1 MINSPIEEIRNRLDI
16 VDLVREYV
24 KLEKAGVNYRA
35 LCPFHS
41 EKTPSFFV
49 NPVRQRWHCF
59 GSCSEGGDIFSFV
72 MKIEGVE
79 FADALRILAAK
90 TGVELKKQDPK
101 IRSERQRVYEICEW
115 ANRFY
120 EDKIKSRS
128 DVTDY
133 LKKRGIGQDEIKLWR
148 IGYAPDSWDDL
159 IIFLRDKG
167 YSGEEVMQAGLAGR
181 REGSSKHYNRFRGRI
196 IFPIFDF
203 SSQPIGFGGR
213 LFEEDGKKRDEAKYL
228 NTPNTILYNKSK
240 VLYGLDKAKIDIRK
254 NDFCI
259 LTEGYTDVI
268 MSHKAGLTNTVS
280 TSGTAL
286 TEDQLAV
293 IKRYSDNLVTAF
305 DMDEAGGSA
314 TDKGVDMAI
323 AQGFN
328 VKVASL
334 LPGLD
339 PADMILKNPEDW
351 IRSVK
356 ESISIMDFRFER
368 AFSDKDPS
376 DPEDRKKI
384 ASELLPKIAIIFN
397 DIERGS
403 WVQKLAHR
411 LGVREEDV
419 LSEMGKIK
427 KDEPYRSHSPAPKI
441 TRSREEL
448 IEERLLMIFSTHSE
462 LLKEFT
468 EEELLSEK
476 GQRIIKAL
484 KSNETKGEEKE
495 VIDFLIMK
503 MEVEEIDIDIE
514 EDFNQCWNELRS
526 VVLKKKLKE
535 ISNKIREAE
544 AKRDDLKIEE
554 LTKEFNVITQSLS
567 NR

>member
-1 MINSPIEEIRNRLDI
+1 
-16 VDLVREYV
+16 
-24 KLEKAGVNYRA
+24 
-35 LCPFHS
+35 
-41 EKTPSFFV
+41 
-49 NPVRQRWHCF
+49 
-59 GSCSEGGDIFSFV
+59 
-72 MKIEGVE
+72 
-79 FADALRILAAK
+79 
-90 TGVELKKQDPK
+90 
-101 IRSERQRVYEICEW
+101 
-115 ANRFY
+115 
-120 EDKIKSRS
+120 
-128 DVTDY
+128 
-133 LKKRGIGQDEIKLWR
+133 
-148 IGYAPDSWDDL
+148 
-159 IIFLRDKG
+159 
-167 YSGEEVMQAGLAGR
+167 
-181 REGSSKHYNRFRGRI
+181 
-196 IFPIFDF
+196 
-203 SSQPIGFGGR
+203 
-213 LFEEDGKKRDEAKYL
+213 
-228 NTPNTILYNKSK
+228 
-240 VLYGLDKAKIDIRK
+240 
-254 NDFCI
+254 
-259 LTEGYTDVI
+259 
-268 MSHKAGLTNTVS
+268 
-280 TSGTAL
+280 
-286 TEDQLAV
+286 
-293 IKRYSDNLVTAF
+293 
-305 DMDEAGGSA
+305 
-314 TDKGVDMAI
+314 
-323 AQGFN
+323 
-328 VKVASL
+328 
-334 LPGLD
+334 
-339 PADMILKNPEDW
+339 MILKNPEDW

-427 KDEPYRSHSPAPKI
+427 KDEPYRSHSPVPKI

-554 LTKEFNVITQSLS
+554 LTKNLML
-567 NR
+567 